1 MLKNFLFYCV
11 LWLHCL
17 SYINNIYTQKFI
29 LDHCIK
35 YWRTQV
41 FMIMSLYG
49 RIRVSENRYSR
60 IFYTVIYSQEQS
72 SQNVH
77 KICRYYFLSKKK
89 EQNRLKWN
97 WFSEVRLGLEASNIT
112 KKLLWRRLFLSMFWK
127 ISEQL
132 FCRTLL
138 MNCLYMIRKI
148 WDIFYVSFNSLRS
161 TSEAFWL
168 N

>member
-17 SYINNIYTQKFI
+17 SYMNNIYTQKFI

-112 KKLLWRRLFLSMFWK
+112 KNCSDEGFFFRCFEKFQNNYFVERFWWTAYTWYGKYGIFSMSVSIVYGQHQRLF
-127 ISEQL
+127 
-132 FCRTLL
+132 
-138 MNCLYMIRKI
+138 
-148 WDIFYVSFNSLRS
+148 D
-161 TSEAFWL
+161 
-168 N
+168 